1 MENKVLAVVNG
12 KEMKEKDIDAAI
24 ARFPKE
30 RQQYLS
36 SDEGRKQLLD
46 QIIAFELIYVDS
58 VKNGLENDEEYKEQ
72 LETMKR
78 EMLTQLGIK
87 KILDTVKVSDEEV
100 KAYYEA
106 NKNVFKSQGSVSA
119 KHILVASEDKALEV
133 KKEIEAGKTFEAAA
147 KEYSSCP
154 SKEQGGNLGKFT
166 RGQMVPEFEE
176 AAFTQEIGVVGEP
189 VKTQFGYHLI
199 KVEEKTTEEVKD
211 FEEVKASITQ
221 RLLQERQNMKYMQ
234 YTEEL
239 IKKYDVDIK

>member
-1 MENKVLAVVNG
+1 MEDKILAVVNG
-12 KEMKEKDIDAAI
+12 REIKDKDINEAI

-30 RQQYLS
+30 RQGFLS
-36 SDEGRKQLLD
+36 SDEGRKQLLN
-46 QIIAFELIYVDS
+46 QIVSFELIYADS
-58 VKNGLENDEEYKEQ
+58 VDNGLENDDEYKEQ
-72 LETMKR
+72 LEVMKK

-87 KILDTVKVSDEEV
+87 KVLDTVKISDEEV
-100 KAYYEA
+100 KAYYDA
-106 NKNVFKSQGSVSA
+106 NKSLFKSQGSVSA
-119 KHILVASEDKALEV
+119 KHILVASEDKALDV

-199 KVEEKTTEEVKD
+199 KVEEKTPEEVKD
-211 FEEVKASITQ
+211 FKEVQASITQ

-239 IKKYDVDIK
+239 MKKYAVEIK